1 MTHITRI
8 AGLIVWFINIQAVRM
23 YANNFHIQETSL
35 LGMNNNV
42 IVTAPVDESQEL
54 SMMENISEY

>member
-23 YANNFHIQETSL
+23 YANNLHPQKTSL
-35 LGMNNNV
+35 LGINNNV
-42 IVTAPVDESQEL
+42 IVTAPVDESQE
-54 SMMENISEY
+54 